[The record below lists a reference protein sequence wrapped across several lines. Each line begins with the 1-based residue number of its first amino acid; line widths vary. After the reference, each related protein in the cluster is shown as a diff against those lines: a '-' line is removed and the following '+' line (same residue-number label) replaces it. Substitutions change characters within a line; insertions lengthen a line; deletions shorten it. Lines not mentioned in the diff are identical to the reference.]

1 MVRLAA
7 GCYSTA
13 FPRRGICNRKSFLCN
28 VSDEKDKNAVLPV
41 ASHFFFHQRFFF
53 YSITTIVTLRPIF
66 LVGPETFLGLGAR
79 GLG

>member
-53 YSITTIVTLRPIF
+53 LQYYNDCDLTTHF
-66 LVGPETFLGLGAR
+66 SSWS
-79 GLG
+79 